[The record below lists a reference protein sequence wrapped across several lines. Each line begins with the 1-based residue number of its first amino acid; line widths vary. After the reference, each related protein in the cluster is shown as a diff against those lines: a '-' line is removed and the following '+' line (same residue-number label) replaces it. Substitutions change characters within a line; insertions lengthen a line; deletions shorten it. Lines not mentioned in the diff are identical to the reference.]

1 MGERTVFERIDRIM
15 MPGGP
20 LSDLLRRTSRAYLP
34 WDEFLTMR
42 LPAEMSPLE
51 TWEMLKTV
59 NHTAGINL
67 PVPDLADNQYWY
79 LRTHEIADLVCRI
92 QCLCRPDSELFRQL
106 STTQNR
112 HVLVRSRME
121 ETIAAALLD
130 GLDISEEQGHEL
142 LQSDRSP
149 RDNTERVVVNTLTAM
164 DRVTDMVEEPFTP
177 GLLFRLRDLLLEGL
191 STSSWQTTPRRMG
204 LMTSEYSDEEVQAAA
219 ERQLKYICDYAN
231 HLTGD
236 PHDQPVL
243 RALFLPDLFRLYR
256 PLPCMNSQ
264 VGRIVFRLYA
274 LKAGL
279 PVLGMLPL
287 SRTKLSWED
296 DALDSATVSTGPKA
310 YTEARLHSGT
320 DLTGYATLI
329 AQMAFSALQD
339 LDWQI
344 RSLEEQDE
352 QLRSL
357 LQNDRRLNHRQRSVL
372 GRALRNPS
380 SEFRI
385 ASHRTTHSV
394 VYATARTDLLDLVDR
409 GYLEIVKRG
418 RAYVFVPRPG
428 MRALVEAD
436 EGVMPSSCE

>member
-1 MGERTVFERIDRIM
+1 MAESTTYRRIERIM
-15 MPGGP
+15 VQGGP

-42 LPAEMSPLE
+42 LPTEMSPVE

-59 NHTAGINL
+59 NRTAGIKL
-67 PVPDLADNQYWY
+67 PVPDLAGNQYWY
-79 LRTHEIADLVCRI
+79 LRTHEIADTVCRI
-92 QCLCRPDSELFRQL
+92 QCLCREDSDLHRQL
-106 STTQNR
+106 TTTRNR
-112 HVLVRSRME
+112 RVLVRSRIA
-121 ETIAAALLD
+121 ETVAAALLD
-130 GLDISEEQGHEL
+130 GLNISEEQGYAL
-142 LQSDRSP
+142 LQSDRAP
-149 RDNTERVVVNTLTAM
+149 HNNTERVMVNTLTTM
-164 DRVTDMVEEPFTP
+164 DLVTDMVKQPFSP
-177 GLLFRLRDLLLEGL
+177 ELMFRLRDLLLQGL
-191 STSSWQTTPRRMG
+191 SVSSLETTPRRMG

-236 PHDQPVL
+236 PHDHPVL

-264 VGRIVFRLYA
+264 VGRVVFRLYA

-279 PVLGMLPL
+279 PVLGMLSL

-296 DALDSATVSTGPKA
+296 GVLDSATVSAGPKE
-310 YTEARLHSGT
+310 YSEARLHSGT
-320 DLTGYATLI
+320 DLTGYATLVV
-329 AQMAFSALQD
+329 QMALSALQD
-339 LDWQI
+339 LDGQI
-344 RSLEEQDE
+344 RSLKEQDE

-357 LQNDRRLNHRQRSVL
+357 LQDDPRLNHRQRSVL
-372 GRALRNPS
+372 GRALRDPGA
-380 SEFRI
+380 EFRI

-409 GYLEIVKRG
+409 GYLDITKRG

-436 EGVMPSSCE
+436 EGIVPSSLE

>member
-1 MGERTVFERIDRIM
+1 MAESTTYRSIERIM
-15 MPGGP
+15 VQGGP

-42 LPAEMSPLE
+42 LPTEMSSVE

-59 NHTAGINL
+59 NRTAGIKL
-67 PVPDLADNQYWY
+67 PVPDLAGDQYWY
-79 LRTHEIADLVCRI
+79 LRTHEIADTVCRI
-92 QCLCRPDSELFRQL
+92 QCLCRQDSDLHRQL
-106 STTQNR
+106 ITTQNR
-112 HVLVRSRME
+112 RVLVRSRIA
-121 ETIAAALLD
+121 ETVAAALLD
-130 GLDISEEQGHEL
+130 GLNISEEQGYTL
-142 LQSDRSP
+142 LQSDRAP
-149 RDNTERVVVNTLTAM
+149 HNNTERVMVNTLTTM
-164 DRVTDMVEEPFTP
+164 DLVTEMVKQPFSP
-177 GLLFRLRDLLLEGL
+177 ELIFRLRDLLLQGL
-191 STSSWQTTPRRMG
+191 SVSSWETTPRRMG

-236 PHDQPVL
+236 PHDHPVL

-264 VGRIVFRLYA
+264 VGRVVFRLYA

-279 PVLGMLPL
+279 PVLGMLSL

-296 DALDSATVSTGPKA
+296 GVLDSTTVSAGPKE
-310 YTEARLHSGT
+310 YSEARLHSGT
-320 DLTGYATLI
+320 DLTGYATLVV
-329 AQMAFSALQD
+329 QMALSALQD

-344 RSLEEQDE
+344 RSLKAQDE

-357 LQNDRRLNHRQRSVL
+357 LQDDPRLNHRQRSVL
-372 GRALRNPS
+372 GRALRDPGA
-380 SEFRI
+380 EFRI

-409 GYLEIVKRG
+409 GYLDITKRG

-428 MRALVEAD
+428 MRALLEAD
-436 EGVMPSSCE
+436 EGIVPSPLE